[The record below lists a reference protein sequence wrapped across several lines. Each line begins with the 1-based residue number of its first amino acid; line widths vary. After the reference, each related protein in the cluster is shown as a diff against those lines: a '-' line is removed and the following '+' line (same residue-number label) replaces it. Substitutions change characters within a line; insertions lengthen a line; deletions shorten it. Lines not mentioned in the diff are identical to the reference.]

1 MGHCRYCGDYE
12 TEKEIHLESI
22 TYLSTIAKEKN
33 DKTDDE
39 IRHIKNMNDE
49 NKTGSCCCGN
59 INSDSNYCHFEGTI
73 SEVVEHE
80 RICLGYKREIITT
93 KYLSSATA
101 KCDTCGKVFY
111 HTSKTMLPKVALTR
125 HKKTCERTLLKKMKS
140 QIRDQ
145 LRDCN
150 KYSILKDILS
160 KLE

>member
-1 MGHCRYCGDYE
+1 M
-12 TEKEIHLESI
+12 ESV

-49 NKTGSCCCGN
+49 NETGSCCCGGLN
-59 INSDSNYCHFEGTI
+59 RETNPCDFEGTI

-80 RICLGYKREIITT
+80 RTCLGYKRVIDTN
-93 KYLSSATA
+93 KYFSSATA

-111 HTSKTMLPKVALTR
+111 HTSKWMLPKVALNR

-140 QIRDQ
+140 QIRDH
-145 LRDCN
+145 LHNCN
-150 KYSILKDILS
+150 KYTTLRDILS